1 MRAALSLTLLEAWS
15 KRYTGGLNFALPEG
29 WQLAT
34 HQKEVYDTLHEPDID
49 VVFDTAMTGD
59 GKSLAAYLPMLR
71 PQAKRLGNAVVAYP
85 TNELIRDQE
94 RQVKNYLDDFS
105 VDLSF
110 QKLNGETIG
119 SVAKENEVSRY
130 ESIKDLV
137 YRQKLLLTN
146 PDVFNLIESFA
157 YTSPINP
164 ATLAQEFSSLF
175 RYVVFDEFHIFAAP
189 QIAAIIDAMLF
200 IRANGSAN
208 FPTKF
213 LFLSATPSPI
223 LRDVL
228 DNADFRFRVIEGSY
242 QHGPKPKGAYRSI
255 LQEATLELEPCEANT
270 GGILGWATNN
280 LEKIKGFYRENPGSK
295 GLIICNSV
303 FTAKKLYAYL
313 REGLVD
319 TGISLGENTGLTGK
333 EEKQRS
339 LEQDLVVATSTVDVG
354 VDFRINFLI
363 FESLNAGSFIQRL
376 GRLGRHKDF
385 PVYHAVAL
393 LPQFLVERFA
403 KHYQDG
409 QTVDRWSFFQNLS
422 EIKDDKAEQIF
433 PPEQEFKPYIKRW
446 GGVKAVQ
453 RLGKLYKYGGKD
465 KYQTLIQRYQPN
477 AAQVF
482 KIASTTQARARRLE
496 PAVNKELFSFRGAG
510 LMDIWT
516 FDPSSKAVT
525 TVNVLRLLAGTEFG
539 LISKQEAE
547 AIAIIHSTPF
557 YPTYLNLYA
566 KIHSY
571 KEEYDFVQ
579 LRYQHTFGDDGQ
591 AFNHAADRAGFLL
604 EAAHPDIRK
613 VSQAL
618 VNKPL
623 CSCVCDK
630 ELSGESPRN
639 AQRILSLPP
648 LFSLAQVI
656 DSTNTS
662 YTVAF
667 GHEALL
673 LDSLIHW
680 RKINDYFIA

>member
-1 MRAALSLTLLEAWS
+1 MKLKLLETWS
-15 KRYTGGLNFALPEG
+15 KRYTGKLDFDLPAE

-34 HQKEVYDTLHEPDID
+34 HQKEIYDALHDPNVD

-59 GKSLAAYLPMLR
+59 GKSLAAYLPILR

-94 RQVKNYLDDFS
+94 RQLQNYLNDFS
-105 VDLSF
+105 ATLSF
-110 QKLNGETIG
+110 QKLNGEAIG
-119 SVAKENEVSRY
+119 NVVEENEISRY
-130 ESIKDLV
+130 ESIKDLI

-146 PDVFNLIESFA
+146 PDIFNLIESLA

-164 ATLAQEFSSLF
+164 ATLAQEFSNQF

-189 QIAAIIDAMLF
+189 QIATIIDAMLF
-200 IRANGSAN
+200 IRANGSVN

-213 LFLSATPSPI
+213 LFLSATPSSI
-223 LRDVL
+223 LKEAL
-228 DNADFRFRVIEGSY
+228 DNADFRYRVIEGSY
-242 QHGPKPKGAYRSI
+242 RHGTKPEGAYRSI
-255 LQEATLELEPCEANT
+255 LQEATLEFGPCEANT
-270 GGILGWATNN
+270 GGILGWVANN
-280 LEKIKGFYRENPGSK
+280 LEKIKTFYRENLGSK

-303 FTAKKLYAYL
+303 FTAKKVFAYL
-313 REGLVD
+313 QESLVD

-333 EEKQRS
+333 EERQRS

-385 PVYHAVAL
+385 PIYHAVAL

-422 EIKDDKAEQIF
+422 EIKEAKAEQIF
-433 PPEQEFKPYIKRW
+433 PPEQEFKPYTKRW

-453 RLGKLYKYGGKD
+453 RLAKLYKYGGKD

-482 KIASTTQARARRLE
+482 RITNTTQYRARYIE

-510 LMDIWT
+510 LMDVWT
-516 FDPSSKAVT
+516 FDPSAKAVT
-525 TVNVLRLLAGTEFG
+525 TINVLRLLAGTEFG

-547 AIAIIHSTPF
+547 DIATKHNMPF

-566 KIHSY
+566 KIHGY

-579 LRYQHTFGDDGQ
+579 LRYQHIFGDDDK

-630 ELSGESPRN
+630 ALSGESPRN

-648 LFSLAQVI
+648 LFSLAKVI